1 MDQYNK
7 EYQGQ
12 EEEEMPFISS
22 KVNIVMTEEQ
32 KDTIRKRLGENISI
46 IPGKTED
53 WLMVEIED
61 HCDLYFRG
69 DKKQPTAF
77 IEVKVFGEIRDTA
90 ARKMTEI
97 VSGIYE
103 KELGIKQN
111 RIYIK
116 YEEARKW
123 GWNGTNF

>member
-1 MDQYNK
+1 
-7 EYQGQ
+7 
-12 EEEEMPFISS
+12 MPYISS

-32 KDTIRKRLGENISI
+32 KDTVRKRLGENISI

-61 HCDLYFRG
+61 CCDLSFRG
-69 DKKQPTAF
+69 DKKLPAAF

-90 ARKMTEI
+90 ARKMTEMI
-97 VSGIYE
+97 SGIYE

-116 YEEARKW
+116 SEEVRKW
-123 GWNGTNF
+123 GWNGANF

>member
-1 MDQYNK
+1 
-7 EYQGQ
+7 
-12 EEEEMPFISS
+12 MPFISS
-22 KVNIVMTEEQ
+22 KVNIAMTEEQ
-32 KDTIRKRLGENISI
+32 KETIRKRLGENISI

-53 WLMVEIED
+53 WLMIEIAD
-61 HCDLYFRG
+61 RCDLYFRG
-69 DKKQPTAF
+69 DKKLPTAF

-90 ARKMTEI
+90 ASKMTEMI
-97 VSGIYE
+97 SGIYE

-123 GWNGTNF
+123 GWNGANF